1 MERSTQATR
10 IGNVLA
16 QCQLSVDVKC
26 FAFGIQNREV
36 GILLD
41 ETIRLGIESLY
52 RLVIPPICIVADLI
66 IVTST

>member
-1 MERSTQATR
+1 MERSTQPTC

-16 QCQLSVDVKC
+16 QCQLSVDVKS
-26 FAFGIQNREV
+26 FAFGIENREV

-41 ETIRLGIESLY
+41 ETIRLGLESLY
-52 RLVIPPICIVADLI
+52 CLVIPPICVVAILV